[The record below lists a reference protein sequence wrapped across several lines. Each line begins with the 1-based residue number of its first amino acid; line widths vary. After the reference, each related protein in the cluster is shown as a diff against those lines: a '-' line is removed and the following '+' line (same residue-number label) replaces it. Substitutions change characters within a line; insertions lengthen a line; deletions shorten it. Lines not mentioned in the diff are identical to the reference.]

1 MASAGV
7 RTNGYVILPPCPQ
20 KCPASPNSA
29 LSCFG
34 AISGGIRD
42 GCSRALIRVCSR
54 LPDADSD
61 TESECNEAVPSDLS
75 EDRSTFSAERSWGNE
90 DLTVEEV
97 EGTHPVEAL
106 VDVRAAQHH

>member
-54 LPDADSD
+54 LPDADSTQNRSVTRQSLAIYQK
-61 TESECNEAVPSDLS
+61 TEVLSALS
-75 EDRSTFSAERSWGNE
+75 EAGETRT
-90 DLTVEEV
+90 
-97 EGTHPVEAL
+97 
-106 VDVRAAQHH
+106 